1 MNILFLDWM
10 CYAKEGTIRALKKM
24 NNEVFEF
31 MHKDYQEDKSEAFDR
46 EIDSFCKQNN
56 IDICFSFNF
65 YPILA
70 DYCYK
75 NNMKYVSFV
84 YDCPYVLLYSYQLKY
99 PTNYVF
105 LFDSYQYRELY
116 EGGLENVYYMIL
128 PTDPDVIDEKL
139 KSDYDEEKLVSDISF
154 MGQLYDEQHNYYDM
168 IQQKNNEFLNGYMDA
183 VVAAQEKIYG
193 YSFVKQV
200 LTPEIIEMLEKELKY
215 GTPRGAFDLEYIYEN
230 YVINR
235 KITQKERRRIL
246 ERVGKEFPQK
256 CKLFTWEKDTIIS
269 GIKNMGVAFYETEMN
284 LAFYLS
290 KINLNITLR
299 SIKNG
304 IPLRCMDIMGSEGFL
319 LTNYQKDM
327 YDFFEEGKDFVMYE
341 DDDDL
346 VNKIKYYLANEE
358 ERKEIAKNA
367 RKKIRENY
375 TFDHIMNEIMDIVK
389 K

>member
-1 MNILFLDWM
+1 
-10 CYAKEGTIRALKKM
+10 
-24 NNEVFEF
+24 
-31 MHKDYQEDKSEAFDR
+31 
-46 EIDSFCKQNN
+46 
-56 IDICFSFNF
+56 
-65 YPILA
+65 
-70 DYCYK
+70 
-75 NNMKYVSFV
+75 
-84 YDCPYVLLYSYQLKY
+84 
-99 PTNYVF
+99 
-105 LFDSYQYRELY
+105 
-116 EGGLENVYYMIL
+116 
-128 PTDPDVIDEKL
+128 
-139 KSDYDEEKLVSDISF
+139 
-154 MGQLYDEQHNYYDM
+154 M

-256 CKLFTWEKDTIIS
+256 CKLFTWEKDAIIS